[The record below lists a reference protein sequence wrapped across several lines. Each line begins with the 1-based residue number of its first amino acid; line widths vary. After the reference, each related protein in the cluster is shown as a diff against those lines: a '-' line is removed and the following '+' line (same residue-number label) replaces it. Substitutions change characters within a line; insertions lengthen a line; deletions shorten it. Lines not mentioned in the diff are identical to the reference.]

1 MKLSREKKMS
11 VKCPSKINF
20 SYLCS
25 RNSIHYLY
33 MISIVAR
40 KTTNKDISSLSVYIK
55 NRQLEI
61 NTYVSMKVKILTKEW
76 SAEAQLPKKVAD
88 QRPVQMLDGM
98 SYAELGDKI
107 LTIKKELASAEECDK
122 LTVDLARQVIRKCMS
137 VEYMKEVEAI
147 AEEEDRTK
155 EKSMTLMEWIGE
167 YIRQCE
173 DGERLKHKSTQMISP
188 GTIKS
193 LKGTQAQL
201 EEYERVRHR
210 RLDFDDMT
218 MDFYDDWKR
227 FFIKKKYSPNTIG
240 RHVKNLKTMLF
251 AAEDMKLTTSQEFKS
266 SRFSVDHEDV
276 DNVYITTERL
286 DEMYSFDM
294 SDYKTMKERAERF
307 SKDKEEKDSLVHALK
322 RDIFRKN
329 LGIARDI
336 FMVGCMTG
344 QRVSDYK
351 RVNSEMIETLRDGRR
366 YIRIVQEKTGKE
378 VFLPLDERLPVILER
393 YGGRLPK
400 IYDQHLNDRIKV
412 VGLLLG
418 WTEPAGL
425 QEHRGVMTYKSK
437 KRFCDALKTHTARRT
452 FATNAYKDGVSLA
465 SIMAVTGHGSEA
477 MLRKYLKLDNKE
489 RAILAAAEFEKLR
502 KAE

>member
-1 MKLSREKKMS
+1 
-11 VKCPSKINF
+11 
-20 SYLCS
+20 
-25 RNSIHYLY
+25 

-40 KTTNKDISSLSVYIK
+40 KTTNEDISSLSVYIK

-61 NTYVSMKVKILTKEW
+61 NTYISIKIKIPTKEW

-88 QRPVQMLDGM
+88 QRPVQMFGGM
-98 SYAELGDKI
+98 SYSELGEKI
-107 LTIKKELASAEECDK
+107 LTIKKELASAEECGK
-122 LTVDLARQVIRKCMS
+122 LTVNLARQVITKCMTA
-137 VEYMKEVEAI
+137 EYMREVEAAI
-147 AEEEDRTK
+147 MPPEFTEKREK
-155 EKSMTLMEWIGE
+155 EKMTLMDFFRE

-173 DGERLKHKSTQMISP
+173 TGERLKRKSTQMISP

-193 LKGTQAQL
+193 TKGTLTQL

-218 MDFYDDWKR
+218 LDFYDDLKR
-227 FFIKKKYSPNTIG
+227 FFIKKQYSPNTIG
-240 RHVKNLKTMLF
+240 RHVKNLKTILF
-251 AAEDMKLTTSQEFKS
+251 AAEDMKLTTTTDFKS
-266 SRFSVDHEDV
+266 GRFSVDHEDV
-276 DNVYITTERL
+276 ENVYITEERL
-286 DEMYSFDM
+286 DEMAAFDM
-294 SDYKTMKERAERF
+294 SDYRTMKERAERF
-307 SKDKEEKDSLVHALK
+307 AKDDEEKFCLIHALR
-322 RDIFRKN
+322 RDIYRRN

-336 FMVGCMTG
+336 FVVGCLTG

-351 RVNSEMIETLRDGRR
+351 RISGEMIEQLRDGRQ

-378 VFLPLDERLPVILER
+378 VFLPLDARVPEILAKYGDKLPNIQ
-393 YGGRLPK
+393 
-400 IYDQHLNDRIKV
+400 DQHLNDRIKV

-425 QEHRGVMTYKSK
+425 HERRGSLTYKSH

-452 FATNAYKDGVSLA
+452 FATNAYKAGVSLA
-465 SIMAVTGHGSEA
+465 SIMAVTGHSSEA